1 MAAPSSP
8 LMPSR
13 CTPPAADA
21 VTLAQSAHAF
31 RQAALD
37 GRLPPLLKGRKLGVL
52 CDMPPQDEATIVHR
66 AALEL
71 GAHVSLVHPGFD
83 ETSDGAAVL
92 QTARTL
98 GRLYDVVA
106 CLAIAPALVR
116 QVRAVAGIP
125 VLDDACVWANGAMAL
140 AADERRFLWQAAL
153 TACLG

>member
-8 LMPSR
+8 PASTLCPSL
-13 CTPPAADA
+13 PAESHA
-21 VTLAQSAHAF
+21 LAQSARAF

-52 CDMPPQDEATIVHR
+52 CDAPAQAEASVVHR

-83 ETSDGAAVL
+83 EASDGAAML
-92 QTARTL
+92 HTARTL

-106 CLAIAPALVR
+106 CLALSPALVR
-116 QVRAVAGIP
+116 HLRAAAGIP
-125 VLDDACVWANGAMAL
+125 VLDDACLEEADPSAL
-140 AADERRFLWQAAL
+140 EPDDRRFLWQAVLAASL
-153 TACLG
+153 A

>member
-8 LMPSR
+8 LTPTR
-13 CTPPAADA
+13 CTSLPAEA
-21 VTLAQSAHAF
+21 VTLAQSAYAF
-31 RQAALD
+31 RQAALE

-52 CDMPPQDEATIVHR
+52 CDMPPQAEAILVHR

-83 ETSDGAAVL
+83 ESSDGAAML
-92 QTARTL
+92 HTARML

-116 QVRAVAGIP
+116 QLRAAAGIP
-125 VLDDACVWANGAMAL
+125 VLDDACVRANDATAL
-140 AADERRFLWQAAL
+140 DADDRRFLWQAAL
-153 TACLG
+153 AASLG